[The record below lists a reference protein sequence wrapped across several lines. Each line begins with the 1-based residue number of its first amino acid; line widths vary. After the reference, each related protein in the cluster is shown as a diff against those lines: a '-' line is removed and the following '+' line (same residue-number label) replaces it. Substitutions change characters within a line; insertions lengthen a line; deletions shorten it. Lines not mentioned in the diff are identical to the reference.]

1 MNSSAPFNSTNDLAI
16 DVQGVNKL
24 RTMAKQNS
32 PEAIKET
39 AKQFEVLF
47 INMMIKSMRDATPEG
62 GLFASHDRPIYTS
75 MLDQQFSQN
84 LAQRGMGLSDMLV
97 AQLIKEDPSLASAKA
112 SASAASSSKSTP
124 YVPLSFSSELLQ
136 HQTPQSRSIL
146 KAALSGALAMHSN
159 PVPVPDYDQDNL
171 ISAAKI
177 YNTSNSA
184 QSFTTQMQAHAQQA
198 EQLTGIPSS
207 FILAQ
212 AAIES
217 GWGKREITMADGRS
231 SHNVFG
237 IKAGSD
243 WKGPVAEVTTTEY
256 SDGVPKKVVA
266 KFRAYDSHAEAFQDY
281 AAFLAN
287 NPRYKQVLA
296 NSQTAQDFA
305 HGLQQAGYATDP
317 AYATKL
323 MKVIKRVEAG

>member
-1 MNSSAPFNSTNDLAI
+1 MKSSMSSNSTNELAI
-16 DVQGVNKL
+16 DVQSVNKL

-32 PEAIKET
+32 PEALKET

-47 INMMIKSMRDATPEG
+47 INMMLKSMRDATPDG

-75 MLDQQFSQN
+75 MLDQQYSQN
-84 LAQRGMGLSDMLV
+84 MAQKGLGLADMLV
-97 AQLIKEDPSLASAKA
+97 AQLIKSDPSLASEQ
-112 SASAASSSKSTP
+112 ASSANAPIASQ
-124 YVPLSFSSELLQ
+124 YVPLSLSSELT
-136 HQTPQSRSIL
+136 HQQPIRASIL
-146 KAALSGALAMHSN
+146 KKAAALGLHLN
-159 PVPVPDYDQDNL
+159 PVVDDSPDNL
-171 ISAAKI
+171 SYTAKI
-177 YNTSNSA
+177 HNTASSSA
-184 QSFTTQMQAHAQQA
+184 QSFTTQMQGHAQQA
-198 EQLTGIPSS
+198 EQTTGIPSS

-217 GWGKREITMADGRS
+217 GWGKREITKADGSS

-237 IKAGSD
+237 IKAGND

-256 SDGVPKKVVA
+256 IDGEPKKVLA

-287 NPRYKQVLA
+287 NPRYKHVLA

-317 AYATKL
+317 AYASKL
-323 MKVIKRVEAG
+323 LKVIQRVEAG

>member
-1 MNSSAPFNSTNDLAI
+1 MKSSMTSNSTNELAI
-16 DVQGVNKL
+16 DVQSVNKL
-24 RTMAKQNS
+24 HAMAKQNS
-32 PEAIKET
+32 PEALKES

-47 INMMIKSMRDATPEG
+47 INMMLKSMRDATPDG

-75 MLDQQFSQN
+75 MLDQQYSQN
-84 LAQRGMGLSDMLV
+84 MAQKGLGLADMLV
-97 AQLIKEDPSLASAKA
+97 AQLIKTDPSLASEQ
-112 SASAASSSKSTP
+112 ASSSGAPISSQ
-124 YVPLSFSSELLQ
+124 YVPLSLSPELSHQQPIRSSLLK
-136 HQTPQSRSIL
+136 
-146 KAALSGALAMHSN
+146 KAAALGLHLN
-159 PVPVPDYDQDNL
+159 PVADHRPDELTYT
-171 ISAAKI
+171 AKI
-177 YNTSNSA
+177 HNTATSSA
-184 QSFTTQMQAHAQQA
+184 QGFTNQMQAHAQLA
-198 EQLTGIPSS
+198 EQTTGIPSS

-217 GWGKREITMADGRS
+217 GWGKREITKADGTS

-237 IKAGSD
+237 IKAGND

-256 SDGVPKKVVA
+256 IDGEPKKVLA

-287 NPRYKQVLA
+287 NPRYKHVLA

-317 AYATKL
+317 AYASKL
-323 MKVIKRVEAG
+323 LKVIQRVEAG

>member
-1 MNSSAPFNSTNDLAI
+1 MKSSMPSNSTNDLAI

-32 PEAIKET
+32 PEALKQS

-47 INMMIKSMRDATPEG
+47 INMMIKSMRQATPDG

-75 MLDQQFSQN
+75 MLDQQLSQN

-97 AQLIKEDPSLASAKA
+97 SQLIKADPSLASE
-112 SASAASSSKSTP
+112 AAGDLQSVKSSQ
-124 YVPLSFSSELLQ
+124 YVPLSLSSELSHHSTYNTGL
-136 HQTPQSRSIL
+136 TK
-146 KAALSGALAMHSN
+146 KAALNALRLN
-159 PVPVPDYDQDNL
+159 VVNNIPDDLVY
-171 ISAAKI
+171 SAKI
-177 YNTSNSA
+177 HNSPTSSA
-184 QSFTTQMQAHAQQA
+184 QSFTTQMQGHAQQA
-198 EQLTGIPSS
+198 EQMTGIPSS

-217 GWGKREITMADGRS
+217 GWGKREITKADGSS

-237 IKAGSD
+237 IKAGND

-256 SDGVPKKVVA
+256 VDGEPKKVLA

-287 NPRYKQVLA
+287 NPRYKHVLA

-317 AYATKL
+317 AYASKL
-323 MKVIKRVEAG
+323 LKVIQRVEAG

>member
-1 MNSSAPFNSTNDLAI
+1 MNNSTPFNSTNDLAI
-16 DVQGVNKL
+16 DVQGVSKL

-32 PEAIKET
+32 PEALKES

-47 INMMIKSMRDATPEG
+47 INMMIKSMRDATPDG

-75 MLDQQFSQN
+75 MLDQQLSQN
-84 LAQRGMGLSDMLV
+84 LAQRGMGLADMLV
-97 AQLIKEDPSLASAKA
+97 AQLIKEDPSLASGEA
-112 SASAASSSKSTP
+112 STTSASKSTP
-124 YVPLSFSSELLQ
+124 FVPLSYSSDLF
-136 HQTPQSRSIL
+136 HQTKQSSSIK
-146 KAALSGALAMHSN
+146 KAIALAMPLPATANNS
-159 PVPVPDYDQDNL
+159 PDDLVY
-171 ISAAKI
+171 SAKI
-177 YNTSNSA
+177 YNTASSA
-184 QSFTTQMQAHAQQA
+184 QSFTTQMQGHAQQA

-256 SDGVPKKVVA
+256 SDGVPKKVLA

-287 NPRYKQVLA
+287 NPRYKHVLE
-296 NSQTAQDFA
+296 NSQSAQGFA

-323 MKVIKRVEAG
+323 MKVIQRVEAG

>member
-1 MNSSAPFNSTNDLAI
+1 MNSSPLFNSTNDLAI

-47 INMMIKSMRDATPEG
+47 INMMMKSMRDATPDG

-75 MLDQQFSQN
+75 MLDQQLSQN
-84 LAQRGMGLSDMLV
+84 LAQRGMGLADMLV

-112 SASAASSSKSTP
+112 SAASSSNSTP

-136 HQTPQSRSIL
+136 HQTPQNRSIL
-146 KAALSGALAMHSN
+146 KAALSGTSAMHSN
-159 PVPVPDYDQDNL
+159 PVPDYGQDNL

-177 YNTSNSA
+177 YNTSSSA
-184 QSFTTQMQAHAQQA
+184 QSFTAQMQGHAQQA
-198 EQLTGIPSS
+198 EQMTGIPSS

-256 SDGVPKKVVA
+256 IDGEPKKVLA

-287 NPRYKQVLA
+287 NPRYKHVLA

-317 AYATKL
+317 SYATKL

>member
-47 INMMIKSMRDATPEG
+47 INMMIKSMRDATADG

-97 AQLIKEDPSLASAKA
+97 AQLIKEDPSLVSAEG
-112 SASAASSSKSTP
+112 AASSSKSTH
-124 YVPLSFSSELLQ
+124 YVPLSFSSELL
-136 HQTPQSRSIL
+136 HQTKHSSL
-146 KAALSGALAMHSN
+146 LTKAEASAMPLTAITNNS
-159 PVPVPDYDQDNL
+159 PDDLVY
-171 ISAAKI
+171 SAKI
-177 YNTSNSA
+177 YNTASSA

-207 FILAQ
+207 FILAK

-217 GWGKREITMADGRS
+217 GWGKREITMADGSS

-256 SDGVPKKVVA
+256 SDGVPKKVLA
-266 KFRAYDSHAEAFQDY
+266 RFRAYDSHAEAFQDY

-296 NSQTAQDFA
+296 NSQSAQGFA

-323 MKVIKRVEAG
+323 MKVIQRVEAG

>member
-1 MNSSAPFNSTNDLAI
+1 MKSSMPSNNSSNELAI

-32 PEAIKET
+32 PGALKET

-47 INMMIKSMRDATPEG
+47 INMMMKSMRDATPDG
-62 GLFASHDRPIYTS
+62 GLFTGHEKPIYTS

-84 LAQRGMGLSDMLV
+84 LAQRGMGLGDMLV
-97 AQLIKEDPSLASAKA
+97 GQLIKADPSLASQEAGNL
-112 SASAASSSKSTP
+112 SSVKSSQ
-124 YVPLSFSSELLQ
+124 YVPLSFTSESTHLFPAASAI
-136 HQTPQSRSIL
+136 HKSPTTP
-146 KAALSGALAMHSN
+146 AHFNHS
-159 PVPVPDYDQDNL
+159 VVDRLEEL
-171 ISAAKI
+171 IYSAKI
-177 YNTSNSA
+177 HNTASSSA
-184 QSFTTQMQAHAQQA
+184 QSFTTQMQGHAQQA
-198 EQLTGIPSS
+198 EQMTGIPSS

-217 GWGKREITMADGRS
+217 GWGKREITKADGSS

-256 SDGVPKKVVA
+256 IDGEPKKVLA

-287 NPRYKQVLA
+287 NPRYKHVLA

-317 AYATKL
+317 AYASKL
-323 MKVIKRVEAG
+323 LKVIQRVEAG

>member
-1 MNSSAPFNSTNDLAI
+1 MNSSAPINSTNDLAI

-47 INMMIKSMRDATPEG
+47 INMMMKSMRDATPDG

-97 AQLIKEDPSLASAKA
+97 AQLIKEDPSMASAKA
-112 SASAASSSKSTP
+112 SASAASSPKSTH

-136 HQTPQSRSIL
+136 HQTPQSRSII
-146 KAALSGALAMHSN
+146 KEALSGASAMHSN
-159 PVPVPDYDQDNL
+159 PVPDYGQDNL

-177 YNTSNSA
+177 YNTSSSA

-198 EQLTGIPSS
+198 EQMTGIPAS

-217 GWGKREITMADGRS
+217 GWGKREITMADGSS

-256 SDGVPKKVVA
+256 SDGVPKKVLA

-296 NSQTAQDFA
+296 NSQTAQGFA

-323 MKVIKRVEAG
+323 MKVIQRVEAG

>member
-1 MNSSAPFNSTNDLAI
+1 MKSSTPFNSTNDLAI

-24 RTMAKQNS
+24 HNLAKQNS
-32 PEAIKET
+32 PEALKET

-47 INMMIKSMRDATPEG
+47 INMMMKSMRQATPDG

-75 MLDQQFSQN
+75 MLDQQLSQN
-84 LAQRGMGLSDMLV
+84 LAQRGMGLADMLV
-97 AQLIKEDPSLASAKA
+97 AQLIKADPSLASADS
-112 SASAASSSKSTP
+112 SALPAAKYSH
-124 YVPLSFSSELLQ
+124 YVPLSLSDELL
-136 HQTPQSRSIL
+136 HSSP
-146 KAALSGALAMHSN
+146 KASSLNKSAASTMSVN
-159 PVPVPDYDQDNL
+159 PVDNNDSDDL
-171 ISAAKI
+171 ISAAKT
-177 YNTSNSA
+177 YNTASSA
-184 QSFTTQMQAHAQQA
+184 QSFTKQMQAHAQQA

-217 GWGKREITMADGRS
+217 GWGKREITMADGSS

-256 SDGVPKKVVA
+256 SDGVPKKVQA
-266 KFRAYDSHAEAFQDY
+266 KFRAYESHAEAFQDY

-296 NSQTAQDFA
+296 NSQSAQGFA
-305 HGLQQAGYATDP
+305 QGLQQAGYATDP
-317 AYATKL
+317 AYASKL
-323 MKVIKRVEAG
+323 LKVIQRVEAG

>member
-47 INMMIKSMRDATPEG
+47 INMMIKSMRDATADG

-97 AQLIKEDPSLASAKA
+97 AQLIKEDPSLVSAEGA
-112 SASAASSSKSTP
+112 GSSSKSTH
-124 YVPLSFSSELLQ
+124 YVPLSFSSELL
-136 HQTPQSRSIL
+136 HQTKHSSL
-146 KAALSGALAMHSN
+146 LTKAEASAMPLTAITNNS
-159 PVPVPDYDQDNL
+159 PDDLVY
-171 ISAAKI
+171 SAKI
-177 YNTSNSA
+177 NNTASSA
-184 QSFTTQMQAHAQQA
+184 HSFTTQMQAHAQQA

-217 GWGKREITMADGRS
+217 GWGKREITMADGSS

-256 SDGVPKKVVA
+256 SDGVPKKVLA
-266 KFRAYDSHAEAFQDY
+266 RFRAYDSHAEAFQDY

-296 NSQTAQDFA
+296 NSQSALGFA

-323 MKVIKRVEAG
+323 MKVIQRVEAG